1 MKKKLY
7 LLAAVSLVAF
17 GGLTACSQKQQHV
30 DLGDLK
36 NLSDSASYVLGY
48 FTGMN
53 MKSQGMDINPEI
65 FSRAYQQ
72 AYSGDTVGVMSNQ
85 QMNQVM
91 QKYETEMVNK
101 QRKVA
106 ENKAVPNRKAAE
118 AFLAKN
124 KNEKGV
130 ITTASGLQYRVE
142 KEGKGPKPSDPNDR
156 VRIQYELRALG
167 SDGKLSQPIENTF
180 ERGGDP
186 VIFAMNN
193 LIEGMLEGLS
203 LMSSGAVYEFWI
215 HPDLAYGNQD
225 SPMIPAG
232 SMLVFK
238 VEMVEVLPANK

>member
-118 AFLAKN
+118 A
-124 KNEKGV
+124 
-130 ITTASGLQYRVE
+130 R
-142 KEGKGPKPSDPNDR
+142 KPRRLNCSC
-156 VRIQYELRALG
+156 G
-167 SDGKLSQPIENTF
+167 
-180 ERGGDP
+180 
-186 VIFAMNN
+186 
-193 LIEGMLEGLS
+193 
-203 LMSSGAVYEFWI
+203 
-215 HPDLAYGNQD
+215 
-225 SPMIPAG
+225 
-232 SMLVFK
+232 
-238 VEMVEVLPANK
+238 